1 MSSQRKE
8 LTIRTFN
15 VRGLAKE
22 EKQELL
28 AQDID
33 NYKID
38 VCCLQ
43 ETKIKDGRDITIGEK
58 QHKLIALPSDNRH
71 YGNGFAVSN
80 NWKNNTHRHW
90 KVSDRISVLQ
100 LNTDSKQY
108 ECINTSGINLKIQP
122 TKNYTCK
129 FVKSSETK
137 LKITTNKIKH
147 CITVINVYAPHT
159 ERVKEE
165 PNELDQMYAEIGE
178 TITKINSDRTTKT
191 SLLIIAGDFNTKVG
205 KTN

>member
-1 MSSQRKE
+1 MPSQRKE
-8 LTIRTFN
+8 LTIGTFN

-22 EKQELL
+22 EKQKLL

-43 ETKIKDGRDITIGEK
+43 ETKIKNGRDITIGEK

-71 YGNGFAVSN
+71 YRNGFAVSN
-80 NWKNNTHRHW
+80 NWKNNIHRHW

-100 LNTDSKQY
+100 LNTNSKQY

-122 TKNYTCK
+122 TNYTCK

-165 PNELDQMYAEIGE
+165 PNELDQMYEEIGE

-191 SLLIIAGDFNTKVG
+191 
-205 KTN
+205 

>member
-8 LTIRTFN
+8 LTIGTFN

-33 NYKID
+33 NYKIN

-71 YGNGFAVSN
+71 YGNGFTISN
-80 NWKNNTHRHW
+80 SLKNNIHRHW
-90 KVSDRISVLQ
+90 KVSDRISVLELAQ
-100 LNTDSKQY
+100 DRDAWKKFVNDIYKVAEDEKSHSYQCAIESKQ
-108 ECINTSGINLKIQP
+108 L
-122 TKNYTCK
+122 
-129 FVKSSETK
+129 
-137 LKITTNKIKH
+137 
-147 CITVINVYAPHT
+147 
-159 ERVKEE
+159 
-165 PNELDQMYAEIGE
+165 
-178 TITKINSDRTTKT
+178 
-191 SLLIIAGDFNTKVG
+191 
-205 KTN
+205 